1 MLEQSLQAFQEHVEG
16 ALQQVGGLTRRL
28 KKLDG
33 AAHSG
38 DLREIAKGL
47 GEIAAVASACGE
59 TIARLEF
66 RFEEEAWFPDAFLS
80 ELTDAA
86 KAAGMN
92 VYALDGKLYCYPLLV
107 RVKSAERAVQ
117 IGKKTE
123 RGVRPSTLLARLRAM
138 QAKPARFK
146 PESFLELLFKVW
158 KRCARETLKGR
169 SNISPLSEIYDLL
182 TLMPGSGKDYT
193 REEFARDLY
202 LLDRSGVNRTRDGSE
217 MSLPASTGTRNA
229 TAVFLCIAEDGSE
242 KRYYGIGF
250 AQPTEV
256 TA

>member
-1 MLEQSLQAFQEHVEG
+1 MLEQSLQAFQEQVEG

-28 KKLDG
+28 KRLNG

-38 DLREIAKGL
+38 DLREITKGL
-47 GEIAAVASACGE
+47 GEITAVASACGE
-59 TIARLEF
+59 RIAGLEF
-66 RFEEEAWFPDAFLS
+66 RFDEEAWFPDAFLN
-80 ELTDAA
+80 ELADAA
-86 KAAGMN
+86 TAAGMR

-107 RVKSAERAVQ
+107 RVKAAERSVQ

-123 RGVRPSTLLARLRAM
+123 RGVRPSSLLARLRAM

-146 PESFLELLFKVW
+146 PESFLELLYKVW
-158 KRCARETLKGR
+158 KRCARDERKGA
-169 SNISPLSEIYDLL
+169 SGISPLSEIYDLL
-182 TLMPGSGKDYT
+182 TLMPGSGRDYT

-202 LLDRSGVNRTRDGSE
+202 LLDRSGVNRTRDGYE

-229 TAVFLCIAEDGSE
+229 AATFLCIAEDGSE

-250 AQPTEV
+250 AQTAEV
-256 TA
+256 SA